1 MAARFACIAV
11 RWLAFV
17 AALATPVL
25 VAPAPIAS
33 AWAQPASAQAT
44 STQPSPLAALE
55 PFKFELDQI
64 EAAIGREG
72 ISDDSLAELR
82 DRVATVRD
90 GLRGRTDA
98 LEPQLN
104 EIDTRLKQLGPAPPA
119 TAPPEDA
126 GLAAERE
133 RLTKAFGELD
143 TVLRQARLLALRA
156 DQLTDRITERRR
168 GIFTQRLF
176 KRTPSVLQLTF
187 WRDVADALPQELR
200 SVGYLIQS
208 WWSYAY
214 DNGGVSGIILA
225 GATLVALAAA
235 ATLFV
240 RWWRRREFVP
250 RVETRFAK
258 ALAAL
263 ISTFQVGLTAPLCVV
278 AVLLVFDACGLVPPR
293 IWDIGKGL
301 IRAVAFAS
309 FGHGVVAGLLAPG
322 APARRLV
329 PVDDV
334 TAIRLTRRF
343 AWAMRV
349 LGAAIFLNVIHR
361 AVVAPVSLTIAT
373 SALFAV
379 IVVAIVANTLLRV
392 RESGE
397 DGVGQAGAQW
407 IRAVAWLVV
416 AAVLVS
422 LALGYI
428 GFAAFLAGRLLV
440 VLAVLAELYVCLVF
454 TDALFTEVLTGDT
467 PRRSEEHT
475 SELQSLRH
483 LVCR

>member
-1 MAARFACIAV
+1 MARFDWIV
-11 RWLAFV
+11 RRLAPRRLTFGVLTLVV
-17 AALATPVL
+17 AALL
-25 VAPAPIAS
+25 APALLQP
-33 AWAQPASAQAT
+33 AWAQQPQPA
-44 STQPSPLAALE
+44 QPSPVTALE
-55 PFKFELDQI
+55 PFKFELDQV

-72 ISDDSLAELR
+72 ISDDALAELR
-82 DRVATVRD
+82 DRVAGVRE
-90 GLRGRTDA
+90 GLRSRIDA

-104 EIDTRLKQLGPAPPA
+104 EVDTRQKQLGPAPPP

-133 RLTKAFGELD
+133 RLTKAYGELD
-143 TVLRQARLLALRA
+143 ATLRQARLLALRA

-176 KRTPSVLQLTF
+176 KRTPSALQLTF
-187 WRDVADALPQELR
+187 WRDVADAAPQELR
-200 SVGYLIQS
+200 SVGYLVQS
-208 WWSYAY
+208 WWNFAY
-214 DNGGVSGIILA
+214 DNGGLSGIVLA
-225 GATLVALAAA
+225 GATLVALAV
-235 ATLFV
+235 ATTFFV

-263 ISTFQVGLTAPLCVV
+263 ISTLQVGLTAPLCVA
-278 AVLLVFDACGLVPPR
+278 AVLLVFDACGLVPTR
-293 IWDIGKGL
+293 IWDIGRGL

-322 APARRLV
+322 TPARRLV

-349 LGAAIFLNVIHR
+349 FGAALFLNVIHR

-379 IVVAIVANTLLRV
+379 IVVAIVAALR
-392 RESGE
+392 
-397 DGVGQAGAQW
+397 A
-407 IRAVAWLVV
+407 RAVA
-416 AAVLVS
+416 A
-422 LALGYI
+422 
-428 GFAAFLAGRLLV
+428 
-440 VLAVLAELYVCLVF
+440 
-454 TDALFTEVLTGDT
+454 
-467 PRRSEEHT
+467 RRARNGSA
-475 SELQSLRH
+475 RRRGWW
-483 LVCR
+483 CAIW